1 METRNRNQIL
11 VFYRSFHYLKPFRS
25 LILFCVGTRVQV
37 SLSSLFCFARLL
49 ILYSIHKPSALTE
62 RLRRDSITHRE
73 LHILLTLSFSLSLS
87 LLTEKDIVLEGEKR
101 VERKLP
107 IANKKMTHNH
117 RAYYGAMQVTISIE
131 NNTVPIL
138 SRLGPNQPQSN
149 SQKERKR
156 RKERKEHSSARYY
169 ESKN

>member
-1 METRNRNQIL
+1 
-11 VFYRSFHYLKPFRS
+11 
-25 LILFCVGTRVQV
+25 
-37 SLSSLFCFARLL
+37 
-49 ILYSIHKPSALTE
+49 
-62 RLRRDSITHRE
+62 
-73 LHILLTLSFSLSLS
+73 
-87 LLTEKDIVLEGEKR
+87 LTEKDIVLEGEKR